1 MPIYT
6 GNVDTSTELI
16 LIKKGADWYTVP
28 GILSAKIADCKLWA
42 DDTGR
47 SMTGEFKGTL
57 VGIFPKLFL
66 SVDRQSAAERAELSI
81 LLNQPVTTVRAYNV
95 SKQKFVT
102 ASFYFNDVENQVDLW
117 DKRGKFSS
125 GKYVNDGKFGE
136 ISFNVIATKKSE

>member
-6 GNVDTSTELI
+6 GTVDTSTEII
-16 LIKKGADWYTVP
+16 LIKKGSAWYTVP
-28 GILSAKIADCKLWA
+28 NVLSAKIADCKLWA

-57 VGIFPKLFL
+57 VGIFPKLYL
-66 SVDRQSAAERAELSI
+66 SVGRQNAAERAELST

-117 DKRGKFSS
+117 DNKGKFSS
-125 GKYVNDGKFGE
+125 GKYVSDSQFGE